1 MERYVLQKS
10 QTQPNSWVFTDT
22 EHGIVC
28 VFEDK
33 KFNETQQFSFL
44 EDVRLDAL
52 FIARLMREMAD
63 WLREN
68 HYKKIFP

>member
-10 QTQPNSWVFTDT
+10 QTQPNSWVCTDT

-33 KFNETQQFSFL
+33 KFNETQRFSFL

-68 HYKKIFP
+68 HYHKAMP

>member
-10 QTQPNSWVFTDT
+10 QTQPNSWVCTDT

-28 VFEDK
+28 VFEDE

>member
-10 QTQPNSWVFTDT
+10 QTQPNSWVCT
-22 EHGIVC
+22 
-28 VFEDK
+28 
-33 KFNETQQFSFL
+33 TQQFSFL

>member
-10 QTQPNSWVFTDT
+10 QNQPNSWVCTDT
-22 EHGIVC
+22 ENGIVC

-33 KFNETQQFSFL
+33 KFNETQQVSFL
-44 EDVRLDAL
+44 DDVKLDAL

-63 WLREN
+63 WLREK

>member
-10 QTQPNSWVFTDT
+10 QTKPNSWVCTDT